1 MNKLYSGTPCR
12 RLQKRRG
19 FTYIEILMSSLIV
32 GICIAGLISIW
43 YFSYKLSLQTDR
55 LGIAYSIG
63 RQSMEKAKQTG
74 FTYTAVGS
82 TTFYYDKAGEN
93 ESVTLR
99 SIHSFYTT
107 TTVTAGTA
115 GAGTAGLLVI
125 NIEVFQL
132 PDSVSLYK
140 TKSYFTKAGI

>member
-1 MNKLYSGTPCR
+1 MNKIYSGLSCR
-12 RLQKRRG
+12 RFQKRRG

-74 FTYTAVGS
+74 FTYTTVGS
-82 TTFYYDKAGEN
+82 TTLYYDKAGEN

-99 SIHSFYTT
+99 SVHSFYST
-107 TTVTAGTA
+107 TTVTAGS
-115 GAGTAGLLVI
+115 GSTAGLLI
-125 NIEVFQL
+125 IDIEVFQL
-132 PDSVSLYK
+132 PDNVSLYK